1 MMSKP
6 RAGDQFMRKFEG
18 KNDKDINA
26 LYSRG
31 ANMLREN
38 QIMYPGEN
46 DPKIFIVHVTPRHED
61 EIVIF
66 LLNKAKCL
74 ADKSNKV
81 TVITATAIKKKYSGK
96 IFVEAFSQKDVR
108 DSLEGFTNVRLG
120 KDLVQLKRQDYV

>member
-1 MMSKP
+1 
-6 RAGDQFMRKFEG
+6 
-18 KNDKDINA
+18 
-26 LYSRG
+26 
-31 ANMLREN
+31 
-38 QIMYPGEN
+38 MYPGEN

-96 IFVEAFSQKDVR
+96 IFV
-108 DSLEGFTNVRLG
+108 
-120 KDLVQLKRQDYV
+120 